1 MQGNL
6 RVRQDRGRRRTA
18 IAATA
23 GVHVAILALLLC
35 GAPHPVAN
43 EAERPALTLF
53 DLPRPPEP
61 LPAPPPP
68 IAPEP
73 VRRESRVIRPT
84 EGGGSPRSMRAPA
97 AEQAAP
103 AAATPMR
110 FDRVDLP
117 APTAEISA
125 DLPLRVGTAASD
137 GRGVGIAS
145 GRGTGGEGQGT
156 GNGRGDGDGPGEG
169 GRRIMLAEWIEKPP
183 QEMID
188 EAFPRMARANGLSGI
203 AVLICFVPTPGQP
216 KSCSIAAER
225 PRGRGFGPAALG
237 LYRKFRIRPVMKGD
251 DVYQARV
258 LVPVTFTLKK

>member
-18 IAATA
+18 IVATA
-23 GVHVAILALLLC
+23 GVHVAILALLLW

-61 LPAPPPP
+61 LPAPPPS

-73 VRRESRVIRPT
+73 VRREPRYPPDRR
-84 EGGGSPRSMRAPA
+84 GGSPRSMRAPA

-145 GRGTGGEGQGT
+145 GRGTGGEGR
-156 GNGRGDGDGPGEG
+156 GRAMVAVTVMD
-169 GRRIMLAEWIEKPP
+169 R
-183 QEMID
+183 
-188 EAFPRMARANGLSGI
+188 ARAGAASCWPNGS
-203 AVLICFVPTPGQP
+203 
-216 KSCSIAAER
+216 KSH
-225 PRGRGFGPAALG
+225 PRR
-237 LYRKFRIRPVMKGD
+237 
-251 DVYQARV
+251 
-258 LVPVTFTLKK
+258 